1 MFNLAATKAEIH
13 QLIEEFSAIE
23 PNQLPP
29 CSQLA
34 NLSKIVREIE
44 PNYCEDVAKLIFE
57 ISEKSEF
64 DNPFSQVVLL
74 SLVETMEFPDSRQ
87 AEGFH
92 YWADKCSCQLV
103 ELGYYMFDETDST
116 EIDTFQT
123 LLKSGLLSPFALI
136 STFQST
142 IDSIFSE
149 TEIRDLLRSLD
160 NQYICL
166 GTLANTSIAT
176 QDHLAWVVE
185 NIRDFEFANLLCQIE
200 EWPIDRMDWQYPF
213 LQFSRE
219 DRVSDST
226 IEYLIKILEIGYEFA
241 NQNEKSLAQE
251 FLEWED
257 QYGIPI
263 EIFIDRAVTLAQANS
278 HVLASA
284 ANCSLESLAEA
295 VAVN

>member
-1 MFNLAATKAEIH
+1 MFDLAATKAEIH

-23 PNQLPP
+23 PNQLPS

-34 NLSKIVREIE
+34 DLSRIVREIE
-44 PNYCEDVAKLIFE
+44 SDYCEDVAKLIFE

-64 DNPFSQVVLL
+64 ENPFSQVVLL

-103 ELGYYMFDETDST
+103 ELGYYMFDESDSG
-116 EIDTFQT
+116 EIETFQT

-142 IDSIFSE
+142 IDGSFSE
-149 TEIRDLLRSLD
+149 TEIRDLLRSID
-160 NQYICL
+160 NQYIWL
-166 GTLANTSIAT
+166 GTLANKRIAT
-176 QDHLAWVVE
+176 QDHVAWVVE

-219 DRVSDST
+219 DAVSDST
-226 IEYLIKILEIGYEFA
+226 IEYLVKILEIGYEFA

-257 QYGIPI
+257 QYGNPI
-263 EIFIDRAVTLAQANS
+263 EIFIHRAVTLAQANS
-278 HVLASA
+278 HVLACA
-284 ANCSLESLAEA
+284 ANSSLESLVEA
-295 VAVN
+295 VTDN

>member
-1 MFNLAATKAEIH
+1 MFDLAATKAEIH

-23 PNQLPP
+23 PNQLPS

-34 NLSKIVREIE
+34 DLSRIVREIE
-44 PNYCEDVAKLIFE
+44 SDYCEDVAKLIFE

-64 DNPFSQVVLL
+64 ENPFSQVVLL

-103 ELGYYMFDETDST
+103 ELGYYMFDESDSA
-116 EIDTFQT
+116 EIETFQT

-142 IDSIFSE
+142 IDSFPE
-149 TEIRDLLRSLD
+149 TEIRDLLSSLY
-160 NQYICL
+160 NQYIWL

-176 QDHLAWVVE
+176 PNHVAWVVE
-185 NIRDFEFANLLCQIE
+185 NIPNFEFANLLCQIE
-200 EWPIDRMDWQYPF
+200 EWPIGRIDWQYPF

-226 IEYLIKILEIGYEFA
+226 IAYLIKILEIGYEFA

-257 QYGIPI
+257 QYGNPI

-295 VAVN
+295 VAAI

>member
-116 EIDTFQT
+116 EIDTFRT

-142 IDSIFSE
+142 IDSFSE

-160 NQYICL
+160 NQYIWL
-166 GTLANTSIAT
+166 GTLANKRIAT
-176 QDHLAWVVE
+176 QDHVAWVVE

-219 DRVSDST
+219 DPVSDST

-241 NQNEKSLAQE
+241 NENEKSLAQE

-263 EIFIDRAVTLAQANS
+263 KIFIGRAVTLAQANS

-295 VAVN
+295 VAAN